1 MSFLSFGNQESIYDL
16 TSLTWDIAIFVVTIV
31 AARLFTSVLSK
42 QGAPQKLKGEGL
54 KELKVSSK
62 QKAVSAHY
70 ASAATADEDATTVP
84 NVASDLPSLE
94 WPSDIYEEAVVVMQE
109 WQGGNVNLGNR
120 ILGLYAD
127 LRQSLSRSK
136 QTLAE
141 VGARS
146 RQKPLYFYSML
157 LRLVIRTGKH
167 NLVEPIIDDMAKQG
181 VQRTVNFYESVMKQL
196 AAQKLFAQAL
206 RINDRVGQDGLE
218 VSADSCSCLVRFA
231 AEVGDLQQA
240 VEFFMKLSSMSTP
253 SIRAYMTILG
263 VHNKRQDWQAT
274 LATVKDMRS
283 KGVHVDGLTL
293 NVALSTG
300 VSAEEVEDVE
310 LLLKEAES
318 KEPFSPDVISYN
330 TLMKVFAQRSM
341 YVQAAQVVERMKK
354 FNIRPDVITFNTVM
368 DAAVRA
374 GQFSE
379 AWDVLTDMRLHG
391 LKPDKYTCLI
401 LVKSVSKSMSIPSEG
416 EATINRALVL
426 LKSVDRSLEPSLRA
440 SLYYSVIES
449 TLQAGRAAML
459 SKVVAQMQS
468 HNVALTP
475 TLQKSIDQALR
486 RRS

>member
-1 MSFLSFGNQESIYDL
+1 
-16 TSLTWDIAIFVVTIV
+16 
-31 AARLFTSVLSK
+31 
-42 QGAPQKLKGEGL
+42 
-54 KELKVSSK
+54 
-62 QKAVSAHY
+62 
-70 ASAATADEDATTVP
+70 
-84 NVASDLPSLE
+84 
-94 WPSDIYEEAVVVMQE
+94 
-109 WQGGNVNLGNR
+109 
-120 ILGLYAD
+120 
-127 LRQSLSRSK
+127 
-136 QTLAE
+136 
-141 VGARS
+141 
-146 RQKPLYFYSML
+146 ML

-206 RINDRVGQDGLE
+206 RINDRVEQDGLE

-231 AEVGDLQQA
+231 AEVGELQRA
-240 VEFFMKLSSMSTP
+240 VEFFTKLSSVSTP

-263 VHNKRQDWQAT
+263 VHNKRQDWEAT

-283 KGVHVDGLTL
+283 RGVHVDSLTL

-300 VSAEEVEDVE
+300 VSAEKVEDVE
-310 LLLKEAES
+310 ILLTEAES
-318 KEPFSPDVISYN
+318 QEPFSPDVISYN

-341 YVQAAQVVERMKK
+341 YVQASQVVERMKK

-374 GQFSE
+374 GQSSG

-401 LVKSVSKSMSIPSEG
+401 LVKSVSKSMNIPSEG
-416 EATINRALVL
+416 EATINRALAL